1 MSAPNTVREI
11 LYHLLVFHE
20 AQDEFFAL
28 TVGSWNTPIAK
39 HIRKV
44 QKNSVA
50 ARFFTTARCVTKM
63 TKRVKFDALPAR
75 FVTPACLS
83 TRGDKTCRKV
93 HSLHVLSPFR
103 QQLYN
108 LSGLF
113 PRCAHVCVC
122 VCLSVCMRACVLRSV
137 VLCFIIPA

>member
-1 MSAPNTVREI
+1 MPAPNTVRKI

-44 QKNSVA
+44 QKNAVA
-50 ARFFTTARCVTKM
+50 ARFVTTARFVTKL

-75 FVTPACLS
+75 FVTPACFVNTWWQNVPKGPLAARFV
-83 TRGDKTCRKV
+83 T
-93 HSLHVLSPFR
+93 LSPAA
-103 QQLYN
+103 L
-108 LSGLF
+108 
-113 PRCAHVCVC
+113 
-122 VCLSVCMRACVLRSV
+122 
-137 VLCFIIPA
+137 